1 MESGEF
7 MFGGKKQEQ
16 GVMKKPVAIDKADI
30 KAFLGPGSRF
40 EGKLSFDE
48 MVRLDGIFSG
58 EINSSDTLIVGEAAE
73 IDGNI
78 NVGALILSGQ
88 FRGDIKATT
97 MVELRAPAQ
106 VTGSIEAPSLKIDEK
121 VVFNGDVKMPGTQP
135 IATTKPGP
143 EKKK

>member
-1 MESGEF
+1 
-7 MFGGKKQEQ
+7 
-16 GVMKKPVAIDKADI
+16 MKKPVAIDKADI

-58 EINSSDTLIVGEAAE
+58 EIKSSDSLIVGETAE
-73 IDGNI
+73 IEGSI
-78 NVGALILSGQ
+78 NVGSLILSGR
-88 FRGDIKATT
+88 FKGDIKATT

-106 VTGSIEAPSLKIDEK
+106 VEGTIETPSLKVDEK
-121 VVFNGDVKMPGTQP
+121 VLFNGEIKMPVNAAADIKIPQ
-135 IATTKPGP
+135 

>member
-1 MESGEF
+1 
-7 MFGGKKQEQ
+7 
-16 GVMKKPVAIDKADI
+16 MKKPVAIDKADI

-58 EINSSDTLIVGEAAE
+58 EINSSDTLIVGESAE
-73 IDGNI
+73 IEGSI

-88 FRGDIKATT
+88 FKGDIKATT

-121 VVFNGDVKMPGTQP
+121 VVFNGEVKMPGTKP
-135 IATTKPGP
+135 VTSTKPAT